1 VLWPAAHFI
10 NFKFVPGEHR
20 VLYNNCVSIVW
31 TLYLSCLAHAPVINT
46 EELLEVIDQASFL
59 TGGILEQTLPET
71 WADEL
76 SKAFNAILPDLGNI
90 LPKNIPIVPPS
101 MQEYHR

>member
-1 VLWPAAHFI
+1 MC
-10 NFKFVPGEHR
+10 FVAS
-20 VLYNNCVSIVW
+20 LLQIVW

-59 TGGILEQTLPET
+59 TTGILEQTLPET